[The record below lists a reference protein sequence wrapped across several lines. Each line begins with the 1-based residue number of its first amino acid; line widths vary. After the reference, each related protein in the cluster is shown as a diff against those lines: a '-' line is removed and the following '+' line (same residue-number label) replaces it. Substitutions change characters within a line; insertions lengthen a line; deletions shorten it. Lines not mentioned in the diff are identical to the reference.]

1 MNDGAATFA
10 KSYGY
15 AFPNE
20 TYWPFVNINGFYD
33 TATTLARV
41 SSVDSLIFAPMFR
54 QDKRDEFVTFMA
66 DYFAN
71 EPAIDMTGTPYQL
84 VGNQIYSINPFTPT
98 YIYPDM
104 DGAVTLYPT
113 PNQNLYSVTLQIT
126 FSEDVTPAQLAFNSH
141 PDPLFGPSIDF
152 ILACVD
158 NSADYQAA
166 LNNCAFF
173 SNTVTLPVPNP
184 MNPTPTTTNIAGES
198 VVSRQFDLC
207 TYVPPNKRDE
217 FVTFMNGYFA
227 SEPTIDMTGTPF
239 QLVGNQIYSIN
250 PFIPTYIYPDMDGAV
265 TLYPTPNQNL
275 YSVTLQ
281 ITFSEDVTP
290 AQLGFNCHPDPLF
303 GPSVDFI
310 LACVNKSADYQAA
323 LNNCAFFLNTIT
335 LPVPNPMNPTP
346 TTTNMQAFIFRPIV
360 LERVTPEGS
369 VGVIVGTVAG
379 AINWK
384 ILLSKAVPTYVNGL
398 DCVVSTSTTTTN
410 EKRYFTYAMVDGE
423 PVFQGESDLHDPEY
437 SEYARS
443 VDLLQDAAV
452 TSFVSY
458 ELTFYPRRSYFRV
471 YQTNAPLMTTIG
483 AVVIILFCCLVFF
496 IYDVSISRESSRKE
510 LVLETKRRFVRFISH
525 EIRTP
530 MNTVRLGLKLLG
542 MEMEAVFNQLE
553 MTPAHQLVPLL
564 VESFTNWIQL
574 TDDILGNGDSAVD
587 V

>member
-1 MNDGAATFA
+1 MTVSFKVQGATLSATPPLTLAMSSSAMSGSNRSISSRTGVKKGYISAGGASVHKAYEYSLIVMLGSFSRMNDGAATFSKA
-10 KSYGY
+10 YGY

-20 TYWPFVNINGFYD
+20 TYWPFVNLNGFYD

-54 QDKRDEFVTFMA
+54 QDKRDEFVTFM
-66 DYFAN
+66 
-71 EPAIDMTGTPYQL
+71 
-84 VGNQIYSINPFTPT
+84 
-98 YIYPDM
+98 
-104 DGAVTLYPT
+104 
-113 PNQNLYSVTLQIT
+113 
-126 FSEDVTPAQLAFNSH
+126 NS
-141 PDPLFGPSIDF
+141 
-152 ILACVD
+152 
-158 NSADYQAA
+158 
-166 LNNCAFF
+166 
-173 SNTVTLPVPNP
+173 
-184 MNPTPTTTNIAGES
+184 
-198 VVSRQFDLC
+198 
-207 TYVPPNKRDE
+207 
-217 FVTFMNGYFA
+217 YFA
-227 SEPTIDMTGTPF
+227 SEPNIDMTGTPF

-250 PFIPTYIYPDMDGAV
+250 PFTPTYIYPDMDGAV

-310 LACVNKSADYQAA
+310 LDCVDNSADYQAA
-323 LNNCAFFLNTIT
+323 LNNCAFFSNTIT

-360 LERVTPEGS
+360 LERVTPAGS
-369 VGVIVGTVAG
+369 AGVVVGTVAG

-443 VDLLQDAAV
+443 VDLLQDAPV

-483 AVVIILFCCLVFF
+483 AQPPMLLL
-496 IYDVSISRESSRKE
+496 SRTKPNGLSSRHSSRQSSRKSSASSK
-510 LVLETKRRFVRFISH
+510 VV
-525 EIRTP
+525 P
-530 MNTVRLGLKLLG
+530 MDFAGASDPSVAKLLNA
-542 MEMEAVFNQLE
+542 EDLEAQVFHVSPDD
-553 MTPAHQLVPLL
+553 TPSALIKAMAKLKAQAEENAAPL
-564 VESFTNWIQL
+564 Q
-574 TDDILGNGDSAVD
+574 
-587 V
+587 

>member
-1 MNDGAATFA
+1 MSRNEKRFAISQYDSISAQALIVMLGSFSRMNDGAATFA

-152 ILACVD
+152 ILACVN

-184 MNPTPTTTNIAGES
+184 MNPTPTTTN
-198 VVSRQFDLC
+198 
-207 TYVPPNKRDE
+207 
-217 FVTFMNGYFA
+217 
-227 SEPTIDMTGTPF
+227 
-239 QLVGNQIYSIN
+239 
-250 PFIPTYIYPDMDGAV
+250 
-265 TLYPTPNQNL
+265 
-275 YSVTLQ
+275 
-281 ITFSEDVTP
+281 
-290 AQLGFNCHPDPLF
+290 
-303 GPSVDFI
+303 
-310 LACVNKSADYQAA
+310 
-323 LNNCAFFLNTIT
+323 
-335 LPVPNPMNPTP
+335 
-346 TTTNMQAFIFRPIV
+346 MQAFIFRPIV

-369 VGVIVGTVAG
+369 TGVVVGTVAG

-553 MTPAHQLVPLL
+553 MTPAHLLVPLL

-587 V
+587 VLNDLLNYDKIESGTLRLEFSCVAIWTLVKKTAAAFVMQAKQKNIDLQLIGDCWSADLTDEQADVYDNLRVVGDVTRIAQVLRNLLSNALKFTPETGRVILQG

>member
-1 MNDGAATFA
+1 MSRNEKRFAISQYDSISAQALIVMLGSFSRMNDGAATFA

-152 ILACVD
+152 ILACVN

-184 MNPTPTTTNIAGES
+184 MNPTPTTTN
-198 VVSRQFDLC
+198 
-207 TYVPPNKRDE
+207 
-217 FVTFMNGYFA
+217 
-227 SEPTIDMTGTPF
+227 
-239 QLVGNQIYSIN
+239 
-250 PFIPTYIYPDMDGAV
+250 
-265 TLYPTPNQNL
+265 
-275 YSVTLQ
+275 
-281 ITFSEDVTP
+281 
-290 AQLGFNCHPDPLF
+290 
-303 GPSVDFI
+303 
-310 LACVNKSADYQAA
+310 
-323 LNNCAFFLNTIT
+323 
-335 LPVPNPMNPTP
+335 
-346 TTTNMQAFIFRPIV
+346 MQAFIFRPIV

-369 VGVIVGTVAG
+369 TGVVVGTVAG

-553 MTPAHQLVPLL
+553 MTPAHLLIPLL

-587 V
+587 VLNDLLNYDKIESGTLRLEFSCVAIWTLVKKTAAAFVMQAKQKNIDLQLIGDCWSADLTDEQADVYDNLRVVGDVTRIAQVLRNLLSNALKFTPETGRVILQG

>member
-1 MNDGAATFA
+1 MSSSAMSGSNRSISSRTGANKGYMSAGGASIHKAYEYCKSPSGRILLLRILVTFSLLAAAAICGSVNYILMSRNEKKFAISQYDSISAQALIVMLGSFSRMNDGAATFA

-66 DYFAN
+66 NYFAN
-71 EPAIDMTGTPYQL
+71 EPAIDMTGTPFQL

-184 MNPTPTTTNIAGES
+184 MNPTPTTTN
-198 VVSRQFDLC
+198 
-207 TYVPPNKRDE
+207 
-217 FVTFMNGYFA
+217 
-227 SEPTIDMTGTPF
+227 
-239 QLVGNQIYSIN
+239 
-250 PFIPTYIYPDMDGAV
+250 
-265 TLYPTPNQNL
+265 
-275 YSVTLQ
+275 
-281 ITFSEDVTP
+281 
-290 AQLGFNCHPDPLF
+290 
-303 GPSVDFI
+303 
-310 LACVNKSADYQAA
+310 
-323 LNNCAFFLNTIT
+323 
-335 LPVPNPMNPTP
+335 
-346 TTTNMQAFIFRPIV
+346 MQAFIFRPIV

-369 VGVIVGTVAG
+369 TGVVVGTVAG

-443 VDLLQDAAV
+443 VDLLQDAPV

-483 AVVIILFCCLVFF
+483 APPMLLL
-496 IYDVSISRESSRKE
+496 SRTKPSGLSSRHSSRQSSRKSSASGK
-510 LVLETKRRFVRFISH
+510 VV
-525 EIRTP
+525 P
-530 MNTVRLGLKLLG
+530 MDFAGASDPSVAKLLNA
-542 MEMEAVFNQLE
+542 EDLEAQVFHVSPDD
-553 MTPAHQLVPLL
+553 TPSALIKAMAKLKAQAEESAAPLQ
-564 VESFTNWIQL
+564 VQSIET
-574 TDDILGNGDSAVD
+574 
-587 V
+587 